1 MYTDIPGVNSEV
13 VTLQT
18 SFQKFDNQVPIWI
31 TVHRFTFAC
40 FIPFFHPH
48 CCEWKEV
55 SILLWMKPKR
65 RYLRLHGN
73 IQAIVVWLMIQ
84 AKMINVMIGLTTTPK
99 RLLFFFILYWMGCFI
114 CSAESVWRR
123 VWSFVEEKILTIFV
137 LNIQKKSFNL
147 YHLQFHRFRWI
158 GKNFWCFCN
167 SLKSHTTHIKL

>member
-31 TVHRFTFAC
+31 TVHRFTFAY

-48 CCEWKEV
+48 CCAWKEV

-99 RLLFFFILYWMGCFI
+99 RLLF
-114 CSAESVWRR
+114 S
-123 VWSFVEEKILTIFV
+123 SFCIECDVSIV
-137 LNIQKKSFNL
+137 LQNLFGDVCGLSLKKQFGPFLFGTHKKKSFNL
-147 YHLQFHRFRWI
+147 YHIQFHRFRWI
-158 GKNFWCFCN
+158 GKNFWCFCD
-167 SLKSHTTHIKL
+167 SLKNQTTHIKL